1 MRKYIEY
8 KNEISNTDLYDGL
21 VGYGLFA
28 EKNSIHLRDYTVLL
42 FPRRNKTIPLR
53 IWFSPNSIGMVNGKF
68 SSGHI
73 TGFFVNMVLFHV
85 LSYHHL
91 YKSGIM
97 GIAKHTIRG
106 YAEKVF
112 TGSYIRYIYAD
123 MGFIRFARLYD
134 VR

>member
-1 MRKYIEY
+1 MKKYPGGGTYRWGDIRCNSTMDIEM
-8 KNEISNTDLYDGL
+8 KKTD
-21 VGYGLFA
+21 V
-28 EKNSIHLRDYTVLL
+28 SIHLRDYTVLL
-42 FPRRNKTIPLR
+42 FPPRNNTITLR
-53 IWFSPNSIGMVNGKF
+53 IWFVPNFTGTVNGKF
-68 SSGHI
+68 SSGYI

-106 YAEKVF
+106 NAEKVF